1 MPVQILLNLAIAF
14 IWMSFHSAWDGGTF
28 VIGYVIGLGLLFV
41 LRRFLPQEFYFRR
54 GIALIKLI
62 LLFHKELLLS
72 GFFVAKELLRPKLNI
87 RPGIVAVP
95 TQLRTDW
102 EITVFACLI
111 TLTPGTLTLEVS
123 PNNDVLYIHSMDIP
137 DTEQV
142 ILQIKNTFEKAIMEV
157 TR

>member
-14 IWMSFHSAWDGGTF
+14 VWMGFHNTWDGGAF
-28 VIGYVIGLGLLFV
+28 LIGYGIGLALLFI
-41 LRRFLPQEFYFRR
+41 LRRFLPQEFYLRR
-54 GIALIKLI
+54 GIAILKLI
-62 LLFHKELLLS
+62 LLFNKELLLS
-72 GFFVAKELLRPKLNI
+72 GYFVAKELLRPKLNI

-95 TQLRTDW
+95 TQLRSDW
-102 EITVFACLI
+102 EITLFACLI

-123 PNNDVLYIHSMDIP
+123 PEKDVLYIHSMDIP